1 MSIYQMAQH
10 ELSGERDTGDRVTK
24 QKPNSLTHRG
34 QGVTID
40 VRIQSLE
47 GDEVMVTE
55 VTDQDFE
62 EEVIKSTLPVLV
74 DLWAPWCG
82 PCRMVAPVVD
92 KLAEKYKGR
101 FKFCR
106 LNVDDNPQ
114 TASKYRIM
122 SIPTLMFFKNG
133 EAVDTVIG
141 AVPERVLQP
150 KIDELL

>member
-1 MSIYQMAQH
+1 
-10 ELSGERDTGDRVTK
+10 
-24 QKPNSLTHRG
+24 
-34 QGVTID
+34 
-40 VRIQSLE
+40 
-47 GDEVMVTE
+47 MVTD

-62 EEVIKSTLPVLV
+62 GEVIKSALPVLV

-92 KLAEKYKGR
+92 KLAERYTDK

-106 LNVDDNPQ
+106 LNVDENPK

-122 SIPTLMFFKNG
+122 SIPTLMFFKGG
-133 EAVDTVIG
+133 EAVDTVVG

-150 KIDELL
+150 KIEELL